1 MNYFWYFQSSWAAT
15 LCELTV
21 ISVFSVLIL
30 LKMNVCPSWTTIVL
44 SKLTFIVK
52 TEDRGRIFPH
62 LYNSYYRSSHSKWF
76 IYGTESLRLL
86 FWIQI
91 ILFIFY
97 KRIYIN
103 YKIWKQR
110 KYCIHTWKTH
120 NNNAKDNYF
129 LWLSTWCFFRTLHT
143 ICTDKSKWPC
153 IVCIIQF
160 LFLLPPSFSF
170 CLDSILLCIPDGLEL
185 VIKIR

>member
-15 LCELTV
+15 LRELTV

-30 LKMNVCPSWTTIVL
+30 FKMNVCPSWTTIVL
-44 SKLTFIVK
+44 SELTFIVK
-52 TEDRGRIFPH
+52 TEDRGHIFPH

-76 IYGTESLRLL
+76 IYEIESFEFKSYFLS
-86 FWIQI
+86 FIKEY
-91 ILFIFY
+91 ILTIKSENKEKF
-97 KRIYIN
+97 
-103 YKIWKQR
+103 
-110 KYCIHTWKTH
+110 CIHTWKTH
-120 NNNAKDNYF
+120 NNNAKDNCF
-129 LWLSTWCFFRTLHT
+129 LWVSAWCCFRALHT
-143 ICTDKSKWPC
+143 IYTYKSKWPC

-170 CLDSILLCIPDGLEL
+170 CLDKILLCIPNGLEL

>member
-1 MNYFWYFQSSWAAT
+1 MNYFWYFQSSWPAT

-76 IYGTESLRLL
+76 IMELKVLDYCFEFKSYFLS
-86 FWIQI
+86 
-91 ILFIFY
+91 FIKEY
-97 KRIYIN
+97 VLTIKSEN
-103 YKIWKQR
+103 KE